1 MKNWQRWKEQCLH
14 ISAEKTGHLSTLYAE
29 WQAFFFPLQSS
40 SLFHH
45 VQFITSCLISSP
57 LPAHEAGGSIYPW
70 CNIYTYTCW
79 TYSPHT
85 SDRLIFT
92 RVKSSHGSSRLRQTK
107 CWHVLP
113 AVFPALYMADQPWMS
128 RLTGPAAAR
137 CVSSTLNKAKT
148 SPVSLNRVRDWRSN
162 GSACLLCQS
171 VLSIPT
177 MLR

>member
-1 MKNWQRWKEQCLH
+1 MKRAV
-14 ISAEKTGHLSTLYAE
+14 SSHLSWKDGTSQYAVRRMTG
-29 WQAFFFPLQSS
+29 FFFSTTVIFTVSPRAI
-40 SLFHH
+40 HH
-45 VQFITSCLISSP
+45 IMSNLISS
-57 LPAHEAGGSIYPW
+57 ASTRSGGSIYPW